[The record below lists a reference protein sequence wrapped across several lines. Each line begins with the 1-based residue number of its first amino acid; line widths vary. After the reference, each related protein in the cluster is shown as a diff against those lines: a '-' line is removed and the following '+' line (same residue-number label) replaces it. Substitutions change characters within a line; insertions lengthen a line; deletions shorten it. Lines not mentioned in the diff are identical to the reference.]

1 MEYFFSFFF
10 SFFYLL
16 KILEPTQGL
25 PGALQA
31 SPGLCRG
38 VGAVQGCAFTRIS
51 ASRLC
56 PSVRTTKGRLNA
68 SPTEQAGSRNLR
80 QQPGWP
86 IVGKGCL
93 SRHKKGTE
101 GQDDTS
107 GRGRHICKKQK
118 LLSHYRADS
127 RQQRAGGVCVRAC
140 ARPARLTLSCPARR
154 SSARH
159 SYKDIDFPLFL
170 SRARSDELPE

>member
-118 LLSHYRADS
+118 LLSHYRGRLPAATCRRCVCS
-127 RQQRAGGVCVRAC
+127 RVCTAGPAHIVLSSQEKQRAALLQRH
-140 ARPARLTLSCPARR
+140 RF
-154 SSARH
+154 SS
-159 SYKDIDFPLFL
+159 FPFQ
-170 SRARSDELPE
+170 SKIR